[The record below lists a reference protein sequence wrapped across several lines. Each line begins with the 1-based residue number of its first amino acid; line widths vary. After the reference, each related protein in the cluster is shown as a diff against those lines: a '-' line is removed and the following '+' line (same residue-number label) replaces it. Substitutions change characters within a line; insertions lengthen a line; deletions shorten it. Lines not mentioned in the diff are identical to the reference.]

1 MTLKSNI
8 IPKVAAI
15 LLMLIGLVAMLNAWS
30 LLLVGSIYS
39 SKVLIQEIIG
49 VVVCLAGYFLRR
61 HIKVLE
67 KEEKRKIQAVQSA
80 AEEQHK

>member
-1 MTLKSNI
+1 MNPKSNI
-8 IPKVAAI
+8 IPKIVAI

-30 LLLVGSIYS
+30 LLVVGSIYS
-39 SKVLIQEIIG
+39 SKVLVQEIVG

-61 HIKVLE
+61 RIKELE

-80 AEEQHK
+80 AEEQHR

>member
-1 MTLKSNI
+1 MNPKSNI
-8 IPKVAAI
+8 IPKIVAI

-30 LLLVGSIYS
+30 LLVVGSIYS
-39 SKVLIQEIIG
+39 SKVLVQEIVG

-61 HIKVLE
+61 RIKELE